1 VNTTRHELSLEQEAI
16 YDGRFQPRLPPPTRE
31 ELAQAQRIRELLG
44 DCAGLTLEQ
53 AK

>member
-1 VNTTRHELSLEQEAI
+1 MNTPRHEPNLEEVI
-16 YDGRFQPRLPPPTRE
+16 YDGRFQPRLLPVSPE
-31 ELAQAQRIRELLG
+31 EQAQAERLRELLG

>member
-1 VNTTRHELSLEQEAI
+1 MNATRHELTLEQEAI
-16 YDGRFQPRLPPPTRE
+16 YDGRFQPRLPPVSKE
-31 ELAQAQRIRELLG
+31 EQAQLDRIRELLG

>member
-1 VNTTRHELSLEQEAI
+1 VTTTRHELSLEQEAI

-31 ELAQAQRIRELLG
+31 ELAQAQRISELLG

-53 AK
+53 VK

>member
-1 VNTTRHELSLEQEAI
+1 VNTPRHEPNLEQVI
-16 YDGRFQPRLPPPTRE
+16 YDGRFQPRLPPVTQE
-31 ELAQAQRIRELLG
+31 EMAEQARLRELLG